1 MLSSL
6 SKISNSK
13 DPLLFDIRLKS
24 TDHDVLLLKG
34 KQNEASSVLLAG
46 TIVLSVL
53 EPIQIKSLSLRL
65 IGKVRLNIPT
75 TYCVNG
81 VNTKKY
87 VKYEKVIFSYNWDEF
102 NMDDFFDNLYGNYGK
117 MKLNNSGRSSPINI
131 GPNLNT
137 NSISSN
143 KSDRLLSSNAPSI
156 PTRSKSSSSL
166 FSLGNAPS
174 HHTLLQGNYEF
185 PFSTVLPGS
194 LTESVE
200 GLPNATVIYKLES
213 VLERCKGPDVSCQKP
228 LRIVRTLSPDAVELS
243 ETVAVE
249 NSWPN
254 KLDYTLSIPAKSI
267 AIGSATPV
275 YIVLVP
281 LLKNLKLGHI
291 KISLLETSQYLG
303 PFGGVVNQERV
314 VTKIKLKDPLGH
326 ISLLKRQQEEDGSN
340 DDLQPVDF
348 QDRWEIDT
356 VINVPPSLSK
366 CTQDCDIFNN
376 IRVRHKLKFNIS
388 LINPDGHTSE
398 LRASLPIQ
406 LFISPF
412 VPVGVKNTR
421 TVEMEE
427 DRKINSK
434 VNDNNDGNT
443 NTNTSTS
450 FSSDTFFLNHKDIN
464 TDEDDD
470 VIFANATSEVEL
482 HAGTLENN
490 FFATTAISELMTPPN
505 YGRHVYD
512 RLWGDIPA
520 SQNCSL
526 LEPVPNID
534 NSVSNNLL
542 DDCNDRHGLNNLQD
556 NFSEL
561 SLLRDTQITPVYLS
575 STNPFRDSQFPTF
588 AISESDPQCLDE
600 ALQNLPLTPAFDHIS
615 RASSF
620 SNLRQESSASLKKV
634 FEMAELSRLPS
645 YDKAIHSDMVE
656 DDLPPTYPHNEE
668 QNEHLSQERS
678 NTVRSTNKI
687 ILEKP
692 QSLRHRSS
700 SFLSVVSRQ
709 RSLSRSSN
717 HSSTSLNLMV
727 RNNTGGSLTAP
738 QNNSNSTSSLNK
750 FPSSGRKASFNMT
763 PIPLPV
769 IRQECI
775 EENNMSSYSLQRNV
789 PVNSSKSRQR
799 STSFPAFVGM
809 FSKKD

>member
-6 SKISNSK
+6 SKLSNSR

-34 KQNEASSVLLAG
+34 KENEASSVLLAG

-53 EPIQIKSLSLRL
+53 EPIQIRSLSLRL

-75 TYCVNG
+75 TYCING

-87 VKYEKVIFSYNWDEF
+87 VKYEKMIFSYNWDEF

-117 MKLNNSGRSSPINI
+117 MKLNNSGRLSPSTISS
-131 GPNLNT
+131 NLNT
-137 NSISSN
+137 NSTNNGNSDGLLNSNIS
-143 KSDRLLSSNAPSI
+143 SI

-166 FSLGNAPS
+166 FSLGNTS
-174 HHTLLQGNYEF
+174 TYHTLLQGNYEF

-194 LTESVE
+194 LIESVE
-200 GLPNATVIYKLES
+200 GLPNASVIYKLES
-213 VLERCKGPDVSCQKP
+213 VLERTKGPDINCQKP

-243 ETVAVE
+243 ETVAAE

-254 KLDYTLSIPAKSI
+254 KMEYTLSIPAKSI

-303 PFGGVVNQERV
+303 PFGGVVNQERI
-314 VTKIKLKDPLGH
+314 VTKLKLKDPLGH
-326 ISLLKRQQEEDGSN
+326 ISLLKKQREGNGNN
-340 DDLQPVDF
+340 DDLGPIDF

-356 VINVPPSLSK
+356 IINVPPSLSK

-388 LINPDGHTSE
+388 LINPDGHISE

-412 VPVGVKNTR
+412 VTVGVKNTK
-421 TVEMEE
+421 TVEMEQ
-427 DRKINSK
+427 DRKVNSK
-434 VNDNNDGNT
+434 VNYNNDGNT
-443 NTNTSTS
+443 SSNANTS
-450 FSSDTFFLNHKDIN
+450 FSSETFFLNNKETN
-464 TDEDDD
+464 TDEDED

-505 YGRHVYD
+505 YGKHVYD
-512 RLWGDIPA
+512 RLWSDIPA
-520 SQNCSL
+520 SQNSL
-526 LEPVPNID
+526 SLEPELNTCNP
-534 NSVSNNLL
+534 VSNSSP
-542 DDCNDRHGLNNLQD
+542 DVCNDPHDVNNLQE
-556 NFSEL
+556 NFTEL
-561 SLLRDTQITPVYLS
+561 NLLRDTQVTPVYLS

-588 AISESDPQCLDE
+588 ATSESDPQCLDE
-600 ALQNLPLTPAFDHIS
+600 GLQSLPLTPAFDHIS

-620 SNLRQESSASLKKV
+620 SNLRQESTASLRKV

-645 YDKAIHSDMVE
+645 YDKAVHSDIIE

-668 QNEHLSQERS
+668 QSEHLSQER
-678 NTVRSTNKI
+678 NNMLRSVNKFS
-687 ILEKP
+687 LEKP

-717 HSSTSLNLMV
+717 NSNTSLNLMA
-727 RNNTGGSLTAP
+727 RNNTGGSLSVP
-738 QNNSNSTSSLNK
+738 QNNSNSTTSLNK
-750 FPSSGRKASFNMT
+750 LSSSGRKASFNMT

-769 IRQECI
+769 IRQDCV
-775 EENNMSSYSLQRNV
+775 EENNLTSYPLQRNDAI
-789 PVNSSKSRQR
+789 NSSKSRQR
-799 STSFPAFVGM
+799 STSFPVFVGM